1 MQYGSTG
8 DLFSFTYHGVGVR
21 RGEVWRW
28 VGGTEA
34 KSGTVA
40 IPGLIDFHYESLLIY
55 DFMAYKKGP

>member
-1 MQYGSTG
+1 MGCDEGKSG
-8 DLFSFTYHGVGVR
+8 GG
-21 RGEVWRW
+21 W
-28 VGGTEA
+28 GGTEA

>member
-1 MQYGSTG
+1 MGWGATRGS
-8 DLFSFTYHGVGVR
+8 L
-21 RGEVWRW
+21 E
-28 VGGTEA
+28 VGGVSTEA